1 MSLCLRF
8 SVSLCFCVPVSLCL
22 SVSLSLRL
30 CVSTTQPSTTVAH
43 IIIIIT
49 IIIIIIIVIY
59 IILSIIIIMIIINFV
74 ITIIITTGRP
84 KPPAQARYVQTPAL
98 VNLRQDTFDAVTL
111 LMLCE
116 SCSEVGDAML
126 LVIDAIGRR
135 HNECVYY
142 C

>member
-1 MSLCLRF
+1 M
-8 SVSLCFCVPVSLCL
+8 SLCFCVPVSLCL

-49 IIIIIIIVIY
+49 IIIIIVIY
-59 IILSIIIIMIIINFV
+59 IILSIIIIMLIINFV

-84 KPPAQARYVQTPAL
+84 KPPAQARYVQMSAL